1 MISYEGKLYLKD
13 GVRPADYARHV
24 MYLFPGEYIEVEK
37 KGKIVYEGTYQNV
50 YNINQGVLR
59 IKVKNTNAL
68 KPISI
73 GDKAGVFKYTISLNG
88 CKSGVVKEGE
98 AGYPCFAHCL
108 LKKEND

>member
-1 MISYEGKLYLKD
+1 M
-13 GVRPADYARHV
+13 

-50 YNINQGVLR
+50 YSINQGVLR

-73 GDKAGVFKYTISLNG
+73 GNKAGVFKYAISLNG
-88 CKSGVVKEGE
+88 CKSGAVKEGE

-108 LKKEND
+108 SKKEND